1 MRSLRTLA
9 LLCSSLLFGAT
20 CGQEPPP
27 RPNEDRDTVPAPFD
41 GERAFEDLEAMAE
54 RGHRY
59 YGAPERD
66 EALAAMIARFEP
78 HVATVERQSFTVDH
92 PDGDGEITLVNVL
105 LRQHPERPRRFIIG
119 SHWDTRLWAEEDPD
133 EARRDEPIMGA
144 NDGTSGIAVMV
155 ELARLLARHPLPEL
169 GVDFVLFD
177 GEEYGRP
184 GNDEYCQGSEHLAD
198 NLDEWYEDALP
209 EGAIIMDMVADAEL
223 GIPRD
228 THSLRDARW
237 LVQLVWSTARD
248 LGEEAFIQGRTI
260 SIVDDHVPLNE
271 AGIPSILLIDYDYPR
286 PGAPTYWHTH
296 SDTLEHTSAESLAR
310 VGNVVLTALRRL
322 GR

>member
-1 MRSLRTLA
+1 MGSLRTFLLLA
-9 LLCSSLLFGAT
+9 SSLAFGAT
-20 CGQEPPP
+20 CSEAPPA
-27 RPNEDRDTVPAPFD
+27 RPPDRSAIPADFD
-41 GERAFEDLEAMAE
+41 GNRAYREMARMVR

-66 EALAAMIARFEP
+66 AALNAIVERFEP
-78 HVATVERQSFTVDH
+78 HVAEVERQSFEVDH
-92 PDGDGEITLVNVL
+92 PDGDGRITLVNVL
-105 LRQHPERPRRFIIG
+105 LRQHPERERRIILG
-119 SHWDTRLWAEEDPD
+119 SHWDTRLWAEEDADP
-133 EARRDEPIMGA
+133 ERRDEPIPGA
-144 NDGTSGIAVMV
+144 NDGTSGIAVMLEIAQLV
-155 ELARLLARHPLPEL
+155 ARHPLREH
-169 GVDFVLFD
+169 GIDYILFD

-198 NLDEWYEDALP
+198 HLTDWYEGPLP

-228 THSLRDARW
+228 TNSIRDARW
-237 LVQLVWSTARD
+237 LVHHVWRTARE
-248 LGEEAFIQGRTI
+248 LEETAFVEDRTV
-260 SIVDDHVPLNE
+260 SIVDDHVPLNA

-296 SDTLEHTSAESLAR
+296 QDTLEHTSAESLAR
-310 VGNVVLTALRRL
+310 VGDVVLTALRRF